1 MDNQKLLSEER
12 YQQNNAKV
20 KKVGKI
26 LLIIGIITLVISI
39 IFIII
44 GFVGAGNSASNA
56 FDTFGNNAINNFNSV
71 DQDTVIGG
79 VQDTFNSTKDTAKG
93 MFGSVGLFAIGGF
106 LNFIGFALT
115 IAGGIVM
122 FIAHRREI
130 TAYTTQQVMPVA
142 QEGIEKITPT
152 VANAAGPIA
161 QSISKGINEGKIDA
175 ENNKGG
181 Q

>member
-1 MDNQKLLSEER
+1 MNNQKLLSEEK

-26 LLIIGIITLVISI
+26 LLTIGIITLVISF

-44 GFVGAGNSASNA
+44 GFMTAGNSVS
-56 FDTFGNNAINNFNSV
+56 NAINDFNYI
-71 DQDTVIGG
+71 DQDAVINEAK
-79 VQDTFNSTKDTAKG
+79 DAFNSTTDTAKG
-93 MFGSVGLFAIGGF
+93 MFGSVGLFALGGF

-115 IAGGIVM
+115 IAGGVVM

-152 VANAAGPIA
+152 VANAAGSIA
-161 QSISKGINEGKIDA
+161 QSISKGVQEGKNEA
-175 ENNKGG
+175 GNK
-181 Q
+181 